1 MCHYL
6 LCQIY
11 NKIKDESN
19 FFYYFLFI
27 RESLTGNLLCQ
38 DTFQILRWRESIS
51 GAGGEA
57 RFGIRLSILIQ
68 AGA

>member
-27 RESLTGNLLCQ
+27 RESLTGNLYARIPFKYL
-38 DTFQILRWRESIS
+38 D
-51 GAGGEA
+51 GGKASEPEGGFGNKPEA
-57 RFGIRLSILIQ
+57 YVGY
-68 AGA
+68 G